1 MAEKTFVLYFLMHI
15 WYNKNMNKDRIFQC
29 DNEVTHGRGYV
40 YSLKYPIVWCTKYR
54 KQIFV
59 NDLESVAAGYRKETA
74 ESLDM
79 ELIAIEIMPDHV
91 HLLVSCKPQ
100 LRLSDAIQV
109 LKGNTARWLFLNYPE
124 IKSKL
129 CGGHLW
135 NPSYFVA
142 TVSERTEEQIKTY
155 SSNQK
160 SK

>member
-155 SSNQK
+155 ISNQK